1 VPARQKWSW
10 AIGEKG
16 AREVE
21 VEATY
26 SGVHGLWGA
35 ILVLFHYLGERLVVW
50 ILEGGKRKRK
60 KGDKRE
66 KKCESDSLLY
76 LPQVDHI
83 VSDCVN
89 DVV

>member
-1 VPARQKWSW
+1 MPARQKWSW

-35 ILVLFHYLGERLVVW
+35 ILLLFHYLGERLVVW

-66 KKCESDSLLY
+66 KSANPIAFYTCHRLTTLSRT
-76 LPQVDHI
+76 V
-83 VSDCVN
+83 
-89 DVV
+89 

>member
-1 VPARQKWSW
+1 M
-10 AIGEKG
+10 

-26 SGVHGLWGA
+26 SGVHGLCSA
-35 ILVLFHYLGERLVVW
+35 ILLLFHYLGERLVVW

-76 LPQVDHI
+76 MAHVEQFAPLSRTV
-83 VSDCVN
+83 
-89 DVV
+89 